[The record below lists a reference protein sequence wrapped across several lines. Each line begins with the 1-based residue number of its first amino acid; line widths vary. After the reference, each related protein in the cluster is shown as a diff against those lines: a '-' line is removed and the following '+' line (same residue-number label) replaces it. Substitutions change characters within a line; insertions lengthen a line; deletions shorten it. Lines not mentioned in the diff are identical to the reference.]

1 MELTT
6 KMKVY
11 KAISGKTF
19 IDISKELG
27 FSYKTLRNW
36 LTGNQRVSA
45 EKQQQIEEYLQG
57 VKLL

>member
-1 MELTT
+1 
-6 KMKVY
+6 MKVY